1 MRSNV
6 STNDRTVLVVGGGIV
21 GLSVALALTER
32 APDVAVVVVDKETR
46 LAHHQTG
53 RNSGV
58 LHSGLYYP
66 PGSLKA
72 RLAVDGRAQMVE
84 FCRHHGIAH
93 EVCGKVV
100 VATRPDEI
108 PALEVLHERG
118 LANGVPN
125 ERIGPEAL
133 RELEPNAAGLAALHV
148 PSTGI
153 VDYVAVC
160 DTMARLVEK
169 AGGTIRLGTLVES
182 VDATG
187 GALRVRTDS
196 GDLGADLVVNCGGLQ
211 SDRVARA
218 SGTDPHVQIVPFR
231 GEYYEVVPERR
242 DIVRNLIYPV
252 PDPSFPFLGVHLTRM
267 VGGGLEVGPN
277 AVLALARE
285 GYRWRDVDLA
295 DLSEVLRYSGFR
307 HLARKY
313 WRTGVG
319 EMWRSASKRAF
330 LRALQRL
337 VPSLQADDLTRAP
350 SGVRAQALR
359 PDGALVDDFAIVE
372 DRLCVHVLNAPSPAA
387 TASLPIGH
395 VVVDHLER
403 HLQ

>member
-1 MRSNV
+1 M
-6 STNDRTVLVVGGGIV
+6 VGGGIV

>member
-1 MRSNV
+1 
-6 STNDRTVLVVGGGIV
+6 VVGGGIV

>member
-1 MRSNV
+1 M
-6 STNDRTVLVVGGGIV
+6 VGGGIV

-32 APDVAVVVVDKETR
+32 APEVAVVVVDKEAR